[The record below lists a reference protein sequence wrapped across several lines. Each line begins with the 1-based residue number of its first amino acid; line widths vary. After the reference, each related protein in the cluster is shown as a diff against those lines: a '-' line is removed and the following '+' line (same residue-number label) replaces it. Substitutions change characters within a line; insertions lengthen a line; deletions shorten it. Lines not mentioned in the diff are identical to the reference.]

1 MALGGGALVAA
12 VAASGGAK
20 PFRWLGIWAALAFVL
35 HLIWEIGHL
44 PLYTLAQDP
53 DRVRVAQYV
62 LHCALGD
69 VVIALA
75 AYVVAALAVRTITWP
90 LQAPW
95 RGGAVA
101 LVAGIAYTA
110 FSEWYNVYRL
120 ASWAYTP
127 SMPLV
132 GGIGLTPLLQWLLI
146 PPAMIVV
153 MRRVLRMA

>member
-1 MALGGGALVAA
+1 MALGGRALVAVVA
-12 VAASGGAK
+12 VRGGAK
-20 PFRWLGIWAALAFVL
+20 PFRWLGLWAVLAFVL

-75 AYVVAALAVRTITWP
+75 AFLAGALAARTIAWP
-90 LQAPW
+90 VRAPW

-101 LVAGIAYTA
+101 LVAGIAYTV
-110 FSEWYNVYRL
+110 FSEWYNVYRV
-120 ASWAYTP
+120 AAWAYAP